1 MTTWA
6 DIVTGD
12 VVLGADGLAWYVER
26 SGRDF
31 ALHRPDRGT
40 PTTGRP
46 ALDQPVTRL
55 SRDVVSIT
63 VDRLRTVFPELSIMD
78 HWQET

>member
-1 MTTWA
+1 MTTPWN

-26 SGRDF
+26 TGRDF
-31 ALHRPDRGT
+31 LLHRHDRGT
-40 PTTGRP
+40 PVAGQPT
-46 ALDQPVTRL
+46 LDMPVTRL
-55 SRDVVSIT
+55 SRDLTSIT

-78 HWQET
+78 HR